1 MKIEESVYIEEYKK
15 RMIEAIQSIHPTWGE
30 EDIDNILNDMIKKK
44 VSNPKTELDNNYTHQ
59 HNYDAS
65 LISVFDWILKDEPI
79 ISGNGTFYKNQ
90 YQAFNPI
97 GKMLMTWLADRKAV
111 KKEMFKIEDT
121 DSDEYKNLDRK
132 QATIKINVNS
142 YYGGSGAPSS
152 AFYSAY
158 SGPATTNSAQVVIST
173 TMNMFESFVA
183 DNYNFI
189 DLNEFFDWVHCIFS
203 NYKDPDD
210 FIRFISKEELFD
222 RLSNKLIKCKDI
234 DLTIL
239 REFIDNLTDD
249 ERKVFYYKNNLIEF
263 IDDYPNIQDLYRQV
277 FENVVNHEYSD
288 FDKLK
293 ENGTLPNKEK
303 KKKDWE
309 KYVNKEYFMDPN
321 SVPDSI
327 KEYII
332 KLTDYFVQYVYSPYL
347 AFDRVYR
354 LKNFK
359 RKVVTVIDTDSN
371 ILALDTFVNYTLDNV
386 LTNDGNCYGRNRLHN
401 VFITVNTITYAITEV
416 VSKILALHAKSINI
430 PEEFR
435 PNLNM
440 KNEFMFTKLVIAKT
454 KKRYLSKVMLRE
466 GNLMKKP
473 KIDIKGFDFVK
484 ATTSAEAESFFKM
497 LIDKYIMG
505 DDIDT
510 KAILNELNQYSR
522 KIENL
527 IRNGDVT
534 YLPNTTAKPLSAYK
548 NPNSTQAVLACT
560 AWNLLY
566 PNKILDVPSKPKL
579 LKLKIF
585 SESDIESMRYKYPR
599 EYEIIKEKI
608 FHDSTGMFI
617 TYDKKGNVKIKGLTA
632 ICIPAAEKIPEC
644 LIDYIDYSTMIN
656 NIIAPFKSVIEILG
670 IKTQSVGKNTKSEAI
685 TNIIRF

>member
-189 DLNEFFDWVHCIFS
+189 DLNEFFDWAHCIFS
-203 NYKDPDD
+203 NYEDPDD

-263 IDDYPNIQDLYRQV
+263 IDDYLNIQDLYKKI

-293 ENGTLPNKEK
+293 ENGTLPNKVSTE
-303 KKKDWE
+303 KDWE

-327 KEYII
+327 KEYIV

-371 ILALDTFVNYTLDNV
+371 ILALDTFVNYTLDNI

-416 VSKILALHAKSINI
+416 VSKVLALHAKSINI

>member
-1 MKIEESVYIEEYKK
+1 MKIEESIYIEEYKK

-189 DLNEFFDWVHCIFS
+189 DLNEFFDWAHCIFS

-263 IDDYPNIQDLYRQV
+263 IDDYSNIQDLYKKI

-293 ENGTLPNKEK
+293 ENGTLPDRISTE
-303 KKKDWE
+303 KDWE

-327 KEYII
+327 KEYIV

-371 ILALDTFVNYTLDNV
+371 ILALDTFVNYTLDNI

-416 VSKILALHAKSINI
+416 VSKILTLHAKSINI

-617 TYDKKGNVKIKGLTA
+617 TYDKKGNVKVKGLTA